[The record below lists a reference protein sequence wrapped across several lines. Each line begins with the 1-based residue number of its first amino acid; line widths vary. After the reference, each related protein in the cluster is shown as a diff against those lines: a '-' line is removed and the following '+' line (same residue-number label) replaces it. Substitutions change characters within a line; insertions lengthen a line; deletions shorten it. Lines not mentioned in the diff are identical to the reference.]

1 MRDHACLT
9 RMIHITVGQLT
20 ICMTVVCV
28 CYTTLFS
35 QFPLPP
41 IPQTTVS
48 LIPKQRFSLNTYHN
62 SITMSLFYTDLL
74 IENEMTE
81 YNSISMQIYKKIY
94 IQTRQVR
101 NIHKSHKDQLHIEID
116 KTNKKEIHHRQ
127 CI

>member
-20 ICMTVVCV
+20 ICTTVVCV

-62 SITMSLFYTDLL
+62 PLTMSLFYTDLL
-74 IENEMTE
+74 NENEITE

-94 IQTRQVR
+94 IYKLVR
-101 NIHKSHKDQLHIEID
+101 FTIFTSH
-116 KTNKKEIHHRQ
+116 
-127 CI
+127 